1 MEDLKEIIM
10 NDLLGTILD
19 LINNRV
25 KDNMGNVVEY
35 GDEDRKIYIKVF
47 NDIKNGLSFN
57 KDRIDSP
64 SYELLISIADKAL
77 EIIENNKI

>member
-1 MEDLKEIIM
+1 MKDIKEIIM
-10 NDLLGTILD
+10 NDLSGTILD

-25 KDNMGNVVEY
+25 KDKMGNVVEY

-57 KDRIDSP
+57 KDKIDSS

>member
-35 GDEDRKIYIKVF
+35 GDEDRRVYIKVF
-47 NDIKNGLSFN
+47 NEIKDGLSFN
-57 KDRIDSP
+57 KERIGST
-64 SYELLISIADKAL
+64 SYDFLISIADKAL
-77 EIIENNKI
+77 EIIESKKI